1 MDVRHGGDWAG
12 FQARYGRAP
21 LDFSASLSPLGLPE
35 GVRRAAQ
42 AALEEAN
49 RYPDPMCRAL
59 RAKLGEYHHL
69 SPEHILCGN
78 GAADLIFRLA
88 LAKKPKRGLLLAPTF
103 GEYERALETV
113 GCEVEHFFLEE
124 NQNFQMT
131 EGLLEHIV
139 PGLELLVLCEPNNP
153 TGQVTDHTLLLEI
166 LERCAQTGTLLA
178 VDECFLDFL
187 PHPEEHSLIR
197 EVPTHKNLLIFRA
210 FTKCY
215 AMAGLRLGYALSANG
230 GLLERM
236 AAAGPPW
243 SVSTPAQA
251 AGLAALEQCSD
262 WPEKARALL
271 ASERPALSD
280 GLAALGLEVVPGQA
294 NYLLFRAA
302 GAADLK
308 DRTLTRG
315 VLIRSCANYHGLG
328 NDWYRVCVGQAE
340 QNRRLLAA
348 LKEVL

>member
-215 AMAGLRLGYALSANG
+215 AMAGLRLGYCLCADSA
-230 GLLERM
+230 LLEHMARM
-236 AAAGPPW
+236 GQAWG
-243 SVSTPAQA
+243 VSCVAQE
-251 AGLAALEQCSD
+251 AGLAALE
-262 WPEKARALL
+262 EKAYLEQLRDVIER
-271 ASERPALSD
+271 ERPL
-280 GLAALGLEVVPGQA
+280 LQKGLEDLGCRVVPGQA
-294 NYLLFRAA
+294 NFLLIQSPAPNLRERLEEK
-302 GAADLK
+302 GIS
-308 DRTLTRG
+308 
-315 VLIRSCANYHGLG
+315 IRSCGDFLGLDEG
-328 NDWYRVCVGQAE
+328 WCRVCVRTGEDNQ
-340 QNRRLLAA
+340 RLLSAMR
-348 LKEVL
+348 EVR